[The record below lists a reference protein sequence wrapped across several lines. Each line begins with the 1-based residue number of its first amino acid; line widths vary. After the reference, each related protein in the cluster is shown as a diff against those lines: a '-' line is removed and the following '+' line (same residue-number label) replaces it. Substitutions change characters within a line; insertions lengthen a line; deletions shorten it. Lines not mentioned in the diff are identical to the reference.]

1 MKDNWIDRWVS
12 WWRRGLSVQNRSKHM
27 SLKVS
32 CLQWCS
38 FPLKWPELLSAP
50 LQWTPFLLG
59 MTSIQYTYR
68 SDVLVQT
75 GNFCNAFKPSR
86 CAVSASQNSSYR
98 EYSIWQFTAGSAPS
112 LTHFFFWPWT
122 ETDCLNCKYRV
133 LETLRLNLLFLLLH
147 NNPTVV
153 WDRYRMYPS
162 LVFHRQTSLVLSF
175 IPHRPPF

>member
-1 MKDNWIDRWVS
+1 
-12 WWRRGLSVQNRSKHM
+12 M

-68 SDVLVQT
+68 FLMSWYRLGT
-75 GNFCNAFKPSR
+75 FCNAFKPSR
-86 CAVSASQNSSYR
+86 CAVSASRIPVTGS
-98 EYSIWQFTAGSAPS
+98 TASGSLLLGLLQA
-112 LTHFFFWPWT
+112 LHTFFWPWT
-122 ETDCLNCKYRV
+122 ETGFPQLQIQSPGDFKTKF
-133 LETLRLNLLFLLLH
+133 TLSLLH

-153 WDRYRMYPS
+153 WDTDTECTQAFVSPGK
-162 LVFHRQTSLVLSF
+162 TSLVLSF